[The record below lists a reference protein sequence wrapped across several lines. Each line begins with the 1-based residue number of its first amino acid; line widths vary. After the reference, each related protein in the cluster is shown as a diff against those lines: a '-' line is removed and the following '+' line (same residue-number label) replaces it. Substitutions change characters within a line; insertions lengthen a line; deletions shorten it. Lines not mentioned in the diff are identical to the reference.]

1 MSVTASHEWRW
12 PGCGDECRPRQHDPE
27 AHERHG
33 AAQERERARMAMHAP
48 VVRTGPLVID
58 PARREVLVGGGSV
71 TMLPTEWRILGALV
85 ARPGAMVLHEEM
97 ASAVFGDDWRRLRWR
112 SVLNA
117 MRMQRVRLRAKLGP
131 AAHLL
136 TTVRCV
142 GVRLEMV
149 PAEYATDPLAEA
161 VERANAALDWIEAR
175 QGPLREDNFA
185 TIETTVGVVRALR
198 RKGVR
203 G

>member
-1 MSVTASHEWRW
+1 MSVALIHEWRT
-12 PGCGDECRPRQHDPE
+12 PGCGDACIPRRHDPE

-33 AAQERERARMAMHAP
+33 AMLERERARPAAQAP

-85 ARPGAMVLHEEM
+85 ARPGALVLHEEM

-142 GVRLEMV
+142 GLRLEMV
-149 PAEYATDPLAEA
+149 PPEDADPLAGA
-161 VERANAALDWIEAR
+161 VERANEALDWIEAR
-175 QGPLREDNFA
+175 QGPLREDGYA
-185 TIETTVGVVRALR
+185 RIETTVGVVRALR
-198 RKGVR
+198 RKGVEL
-203 G
+203 